1 METIDLT
8 GKVKILIRFG
18 LITLLVLSAVI
29 GYAVFHHYHA
39 TTHYKITDAKINGT
53 MLSVRAL
60 ANGKIKELP
69 FQDGDEVQAGDVI
82 AKIEVSVTEEEI
94 KQLESAVEAAKQ
106 NYADL
111 QQGQMVKV
119 AVTRQVP
126 IAPPA
131 NSPGVK
137 SSGSNTLA
145 SLEERAKR
153 MEELF
158 EMGAVSAVQR
168 DAARKKYEDALAEGP
183 AEETPAAPAGATT
196 QTVTEYIER
205 WQPTPPAVLATA
217 ESAIKQ
223 AELALN
229 VARQEAQQTEI
240 TAPFSG
246 IIYYAAAVE
255 EDLSAGE
262 VVAKIGSGKEL
273 WLEAEVTEDFF
284 NKISLGKKVSYTI
297 DGKNFSG
304 TLTEKI
310 EPTKVEETP
319 QEETPPAEE
328 KLSEEKPPTEN
339 PPAENQSVQ
348 TPPPAENSSTE
359 NQLAP
364 IPESPEKI
372 PEEIPQPENKNSSD
386 SAGPVNDKFILKFS
400 IPPDSKIDFKP
411 TEKITVEVD
420 L

>member
-8 GKVKILIRFG
+8 GKVKIFIRFG
-18 LITLLVLSAVI
+18 LITLLALSGII
-29 GYAVFHHYHA
+29 GYAVFNHYHA
-39 TTHYKITDAKINGT
+39 TKQYKITDAKINGT
-53 MLSVRAL
+53 LLSVRAL
-60 ANGKIKELP
+60 ANGKVKELP

-94 KQLESAVEAAKQ
+94 QQLESAVEAAKQ

-126 IAPPA
+126 IAPPSTPA
-131 NSPGVK
+131 SS
-137 SSGSNTLA
+137 SSGSSSLA

-168 DAARKKYEDALAEGP
+168 DAARKKYEDALAEGVP
-183 AEETPAAPAGATT
+183 AETPAAPAASTR
-196 QTVTEYIER
+196 TVTEYIEQ

-246 IIYYAAAVE
+246 IIYYAAAVDE
-255 EDLSAGE
+255 NLSAGE
-262 VVAKIGSGKEL
+262 VVAKIGNDKEL
-273 WLEAEVTEDFF
+273 WLEAEVDEDLF
-284 NKISLGKKVSYTI
+284 NKISLGKKVSYII
-297 DGKNFSG
+297 DGKIFSG

-310 EPTKVEETP
+310 SPTKPEETP
-319 QEETPPAEE
+319 EEETPPAEE
-328 KLSEEKPPTEN
+328 KLTEEKPPEENSPPEN
-339 PPAENQSVQ
+339 PPAETQ
-348 TPPPAENSSTE
+348 TPENPTAET
-359 NQLAP
+359 QLEP
-364 IPESPEKI
+364 IPEKP
-372 PEEIPQPENKNSSD
+372 PEEISPIENKNPSD
-386 SAGPVNDKFILKFS
+386 SAEPVNDKFILKFS
-400 IPPDSKIDFKP
+400 IPPDSEIEFKP
-411 TEKITVEVD
+411 TEKITVNID

>member
-8 GKVKILIRFG
+8 GKVKIFIRFG
-18 LITLLVLSAVI
+18 LITLLAVSGII
-29 GYAVFHHYHA
+29 GYAVFNHYHA
-39 TTHYKITDAKINGT
+39 TKHYKITDAKINGT

-82 AKIEVSVTEEEI
+82 AKIEVSVTQEEI
-94 KQLESAVEAAKQ
+94 QQLESAVEAAKQ

-111 QQGQMVKV
+111 QQGQIVKV

-126 IAPPA
+126 VVPPA
-131 NSPGVK
+131 NSQGVR

-158 EMGAVSAVQR
+158 EMGAVSAKQR
-168 DAARKKYEDALAEGP
+168 DAARQKYEDALAEGVP
-183 AEETPAAPAGATT
+183 EETPAAPAGSSTR
-196 QTVTEYIER
+196 TVTEYIEQ

-246 IIYYAAAVE
+246 IIYYAAGVE

-273 WLEAEVTEDFF
+273 WLEAEVPEDFF
-284 NKISLGKKVSYTI
+284 EKISLGKKVSYSI

-304 TLTEKI
+304 TLIEKI
-310 EPTKVEETP
+310 SPTKPEEKIS
-319 QEETPPAEE
+319 EETPPAEE
-328 KLSEEKPPTEN
+328 KLSEEKPPEN
-339 PPAENQSVQ
+339 PPAE
-348 TPPPAENSSTE
+348 TPPAENSSNE

-364 IPESPEKI
+364 IPENSEKI
-372 PEEIPQPENKNSSD
+372 PEKIPQPENKNSSD
-386 SAGPVNDKFILKFS
+386 TAEPVNDKFILKFS

-411 TEKITVEVD
+411 TEKITVEID

>member
-8 GKVKILIRFG
+8 GKVKNLIRFG
-18 LITLLVLSAVI
+18 LITLLALSGII
-29 GYAVFHHYHA
+29 GYAVFNHYHA
-39 TTHYKITDAKINGT
+39 TTHYKIADAKINGT

-60 ANGKIKELP
+60 ANGKVKELP
-69 FQDGDEVQAGDVI
+69 FKDGDEVQAGDVI
-82 AKIEVSVTEEEI
+82 AKIEVSVTAEEI
-94 KQLESAVEAAKQ
+94 QQLESAVEAAKQ

-126 IAPPA
+126 VVPPKTPA
-131 NSPGVK
+131 TTSNT
-137 SSGSNTLA
+137 GSNTLA

-168 DAARKKYEDALAEGP
+168 DAAKKKYEDALAEGVPEEKP
-183 AEETPAAPAGATT
+183 ATPAASSKTI
-196 QTVTEYIER
+196 TEYVEQ

-229 VARQEAQQTEI
+229 VAKQEAQQTEI

-246 IIYYAAAVE
+246 IIYYVSEVE

-262 VVAKIGSGKEL
+262 IVAKIGNGKEL
-273 WLEAEVTEDFF
+273 WLEAEVEEDFF

-297 DGKNFSG
+297 EGKNLSG

-310 EPTKVEETP
+310 SPTKPEEIS
-319 QEETPPAEE
+319 EEKSEPAEE
-328 KLSEEKPPTEN
+328 KLTE
-339 PPAENQSVQ
+339 Q
-348 TPPPAENSSTE
+348 TPPAENSPPETPQSEQPPPE

-364 IPESPEKI
+364 IPEKPV
-372 PEEIPQPENKNSSD
+372 EEIPQSENKNPSD
-386 SAGPVNDKFILKFS
+386 SAEPVNDKFILKFS
-400 IPPDSKIDFKP
+400 IPPDSEIDFKP
-411 TEKITVEVD
+411 AEKIVVNVD

>member
-8 GKVKILIRFG
+8 GKVKIFIRFG
-18 LITLLVLSAVI
+18 LVTLLALSAAT
-29 GYAVFHHYHA
+29 GYAVFNHYHA
-39 TTHYKITDAKINGT
+39 TKIYKTDAKINGT
-53 MLSVRAL
+53 LLSVRAL
-60 ANGKIKELP
+60 ANGKVKELP

-82 AKIEVSVTEEEI
+82 AKIEVSVTAEEI
-94 KQLESAVEAAKQ
+94 QQLESAVELAKQ
-106 NYADL
+106 NYVDL

-126 IAPPA
+126 VAPP
-131 NSPGVK
+131 STSSTL
-137 SSGSNTLA
+137 SSGSSSLA

-168 DAARKKYEDALAEGP
+168 DAARKKYEDALAEGVS
-183 AEETPAAPAGATT
+183 EETPATPAASTR
-196 QTVTEYIER
+196 TVTEYIEQ

-246 IIYYAAAVE
+246 IIYYAVAVD

-273 WLEAEVTEDFF
+273 WLEAEVDEDFF
-284 NKISLGKKVSYTI
+284 EKIPLGKKVSYTI
-297 DGKNFSG
+297 DGKNLSG
-304 TLTEKI
+304 TLTEKTS
-310 EPTKVEETP
+310 PTKPEEIP
-319 QEETPPAEE
+319 EEETPPAEE
-328 KLSEEKPPTEN
+328 KLTEEKPQEENSPPENSPPAETQPSEN
-339 PPAENQSVQ
+339 PPAENQL
-348 TPPPAENSSTE
+348 E
-359 NQLAP
+359 P
-364 IPESPEKI
+364 IPENPPEKI
-372 PEEIPQPENKNSSD
+372 SQVENKNFSD
-386 SAGPVNDKFILKFS
+386 VAKPINDKFILKFS

-411 TEKITVEVD
+411 NKNITVNID

>member
-8 GKVKILIRFG
+8 GKVKIFIRFG
-18 LITLLVLSAVI
+18 LITLLAISGII
-29 GYAVFHHYHA
+29 GYAVFNHYHA
-39 TTHYKITDAKINGT
+39 TKQYKITDAKINGT
-53 MLSVRAL
+53 LLSVRAL
-60 ANGKIKELP
+60 ANGKVKELP

-94 KQLESAVEAAKQ
+94 HQLESAVEAAKQ

-126 IAPPA
+126 IAPPPTPA
-131 NSPGVK
+131 ASSN
-137 SSGSNTLA
+137 SGSSTLA

-168 DAARKKYEDALAEGP
+168 DAARKKYEDALAEGVP
-183 AEETPAAPAGATT
+183 AETPAAPAAST
-196 QTVTEYIER
+196 QTVTEYIEQ

-246 IIYYAAAVE
+246 IIYYAAAVD

-262 VVAKIGSGKEL
+262 VVAKIGNDKEL
-273 WLEAEVTEDFF
+273 WLEAEVPEDFF

-310 EPTKVEETP
+310 APTKPEETS
-319 QEETPPAEE
+319 EEEISPAEE
-328 KLSEEKPPTEN
+328 KLTEEKPPEEN
-339 PPAENQSVQ
+339 SPPENLPAETQ
-348 TPPPAENSSTE
+348 PPDNPTSET
-359 NQLAP
+359 QLEP
-364 IPESPEKI
+364 IPEKP
-372 PEEIPQPENKNSSD
+372 PEEIPQPENKNFSD
-386 SAGPVNDKFILKFS
+386 TSEPVNDKFILKFS
-400 IPPDSKIDFKP
+400 IPPDSKIEFKP
-411 TEKITVEVD
+411 TEKITVNID

>member
-1 METIDLT
+1 METIDLS
-8 GKVKILIRFG
+8 GKVKNLIRFG
-18 LITLLVLSAVI
+18 LITLLVLSGVI
-29 GYAVFHHYHA
+29 GYAVFNHYHA
-39 TTHYKITDAKINGT
+39 TTHVKITDAKINGT

-60 ANGKIKELP
+60 ANGKVKELP
-69 FQDGDEVQAGDVI
+69 FADGDEVQAGDVI

-94 KQLESAVEAAKQ
+94 QQLESAVESAKQ

-119 AVTRQVP
+119 AITRQVP
-126 IAPPA
+126 IAPSAAQAPQ
-131 NSPGVK
+131 N
-137 SSGSNTLA
+137 SGSNTLA

-168 DAARKKYEDALAEGP
+168 DAAKKKYEEALAEGVP
-183 AEETPAAPAGATT
+183 AVSSPAPAGATT
-196 QTVTEYIER
+196 REVTEYVEQ

-246 IIYYAAAVE
+246 IIYYAAAVD

-262 VVAKIGSGKEL
+262 IVAKIGNNKEL

-284 NKISLGKKVSYTI
+284 NKISLGKIVSYSI

-310 EPTKVEETP
+310 SPTKPEENISEETP
-319 QEETPPAEE
+319 SAEE
-328 KLSEEKPPTEN
+328 KLTEEKLPEENSPPEEN
-339 PPAENQSVQ
+339 KSAE
-348 TPPPAENSSTE
+348 TPPEG
-359 NQLAP
+359 NQLEP
-364 IPESPEKI
+364 IPEKPA
-372 PEEIPQPENKNSSD
+372 EEIPQVENKNPSD
-386 SAGPVNDKFILKFS
+386 SAEPVNDKFILKFS
-400 IPPDSKIDFKP
+400 IPPESEIDFKP
-411 TEKITVEVD
+411 TEKITVNID